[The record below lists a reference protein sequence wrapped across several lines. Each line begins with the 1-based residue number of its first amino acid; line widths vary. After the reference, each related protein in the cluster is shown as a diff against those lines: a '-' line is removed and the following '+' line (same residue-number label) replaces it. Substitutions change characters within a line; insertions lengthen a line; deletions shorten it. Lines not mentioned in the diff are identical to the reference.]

1 MWGGAIKG
9 NWVEDGTP
17 ETAAAVVNLARE
29 KNRKLFFARLLG
41 NCSECGGTSIRGG
54 RGFE

>member
-17 ETAAAVVNLARE
+17 ETAAVVNLARE
-29 KNRKLFFARLLG
+29 KKKTFFARLLG
-41 NCSECGGTSIRGG
+41 NCSECGGTSIRGEW
-54 RGFE
+54 GFE

>member
-29 KNRKLFFARLLG
+29 KRKLFCPASGEL
-41 NCSECGGTSIRGG
+41 
-54 RGFE
+54 